1 MKNLRFTAVLAISL
15 GLFACGGNS
24 AETTEENATTTET
37 PAVDYKGMEMVDLSE
52 YDVPASMYLADQSKG
67 KRDIRMS
74 EMGTTQVEVGKNLGI
89 EIVPFGLTVAE
100 KKAELSGDLVYQTEF
115 TEETDNKLVYIKTIP
130 DSEVEPEHHF
140 YYTVELEGD
149 LYAVKSL
156 NKAYSKKAIEKM
168 VMAAKSIK
176 PANPA

>member
-74 EMGTTQVEVGKNLGI
+74 EMGTTQVEVARI
-89 EIVPFGLTVAE
+89 
-100 KKAELSGDLVYQTEF
+100 
-115 TEETDNKLVYIKTIP
+115 
-130 DSEVEPEHHF
+130 SE
-140 YYTVELEGD
+140 
-149 LYAVKSL
+149 
-156 NKAYSKKAIEKM
+156 
-168 VMAAKSIK
+168 
-176 PANPA
+176 